1 LETRELSKFG
11 ISQSLISKLEQLG
24 YHKLTTIQQRAIEGG
39 LFGRKNLLVIA
50 PTNTGKTFVGELAAL
65 VTSTFKES
73 TYTFFLVP
81 LKALAEEK
89 FQDFTNKYAKW
100 GLKVAISTSDKTEF
114 DEDLLSYQVIIA
126 TYEKMNALLVRN
138 PDLIDRVGLVIVD
151 ELQNIGDPS
160 RGVTLEILLTTL
172 VISLK
177 RPQLI
182 GLSATISN
190 AKQVAQWL
198 DAALIETDKRD
209 VELREGILYTGA
221 DTIKFS
227 GHTLEKGDFIYRE
240 FNSGIIDCEK
250 GLQYE
255 TLEAIR
261 KASADEQILVF
272 VQTQRDAETY
282 AHRLA
287 GVLPSATNVAE
298 TLEMLDSAVE
308 STPSTRRLK
317 ESLQNGVAFHHAG
330 LFPDERLI
338 VEDSFNKGHARIIF
352 ATTTLSAGVN
362 TPAKTVIVLSHQTY
376 EKKNIRTLDYKNM
389 AGRAGRIR
397 AADNFGRSV
406 LFAENEREMEMLWKE
421 YVTAKTEPLESQIG
435 KSERLDRSILGLLC
449 SGVCNDTSELLTF
462 MKATFFGQVY
472 YRQTSEQLRNTF
484 DESLVLRVK
493 ALERD
498 GFLTIE
504 DDKIT
509 VTELGIRCAQEM
521 LSPSTVKLFYD
532 VLKKHE
538 STLSKT
544 HDYSKLIEPIIH
556 LTCCSVDAVANGA
569 LNFYPR
575 NAPELKELSD
585 YWEYNK
591 NSFLHRPADKVLLV
605 RSLKTTRMLMRW
617 IDGVPYGDL
626 SSYAPHGIIKRNAE
640 TISWIMKGLSR
651 IAEKPLLDFDYE
663 FVRFLRTL
671 SERLFFGVPESALFV
686 MRMRIPQIHRNRA
699 MALANTG
706 FSSIDEIIEAKP
718 EDLTKVHGIREKLA
732 LQIKKAVEEYIDDKN
747 LAAYHR
753 QRRIAQSLTKTP
765 LIVDRLYK
773 EKGDDFARTLNE
785 IFRDHIGLDS
795 AYVGDAPGHDVDVI
809 IETENGK
816 IVIESRRLE
825 RKGNVSANEAEEV
838 IGKGAKYKPIA
849 NVTVGY
855 PDFSD
860 EAKRNASKSKVT
872 LIPASVVGELL
883 IGFWQEKLDREA
895 VLQTL
900 MSGRYV
906 EDAYQ
911 ESRQL
916 ELIR

>member
-1 LETRELSKFG
+1 LDIAELSKFG

-24 YHKLTTIQQRAIEGG
+24 YHKLTTIQQRAVEGG
-39 LFGRKNLLVIA
+39 LFERKNLLVIA

-65 VTSTFKES
+65 ATSTSKEAAH
-73 TYTFFLVP
+73 TFFLVP

-114 DEDLLSYQVIIA
+114 DEDPLSYQVIIA
-126 TYEKMNALLVRN
+126 TYEKMSALLVRN
-138 PDLIDRVGLVIVD
+138 PDLIDHVGLVVVD

-172 VISLK
+172 VTSPR

-221 DTIKFS
+221 DAIKFS

-240 FNSGIIDCEK
+240 FNSGTIGCEK

-255 TLEAIR
+255 TLEAIS

-298 TLEMLDSAVE
+298 TLELLDSAVE

-338 VEDSFNKGHARIIF
+338 VEDSFDKGLARIIF

-376 EKKNIRTLDYKNM
+376 EKKNIRTRDYKNM

-421 YVTAKTEPLESQIG
+421 YVTAKTEPLESQIAT
-435 KSERLDRSILGLLC
+435 SERLDSSILGLLC
-449 SGVCNDTSELLTF
+449 SGVCIDTSELLTF

-472 YRQTSEQLRNTF
+472 YGQTSEPLRNAF
-484 DESLVLRVK
+484 DESLVMRVK
-493 ALERD
+493 TLEKD
-498 GFLTIE
+498 GFLSIE
-504 DDKIT
+504 DGKT
-509 VTELGIRCAQEM
+509 VVTELGRRCAEEM
-521 LSPSTVKLFYD
+521 LSPSTVKLFHD
-532 VLKKHE
+532 ILKKHE
-538 STLSKT
+538 MTLSKA
-544 HDYSKLIEPIIH
+544 HDYSKLVEPIIH
-556 LTCCSVDAVANGA
+556 LACCSVDAVSNGA

-575 NAPELKELSD
+575 YAPELKELSD

-591 NSFLHRPADKVLLV
+591 NSFLHHAVDKVLHI
-605 RSLKTTRMLMRW
+605 RTLKTTRMLMRW
-617 IDGVPYGDL
+617 IDGVPYADL
-626 SSYAPHGIIKRNAE
+626 SSYAAHGIVKRNAQ
-640 TISWIMKGLSR
+640 TIGWILKGLSR
-651 IAEKPLLDFDYE
+651 IAEKPLFNFEYE
-663 FVRFLRTL
+663 FVRFLRIL
-671 SERLFFGVPESALFV
+671 AERLFYGVPEEALPV
-686 MRMRIPQIHRNRA
+686 MRMEIPQVHRHRA
-699 MALANTG
+699 IALAEAGYTT
-706 FSSIDEIIEAKP
+706 IDKIIEAKP
-718 EDLTKVHGIREKLA
+718 EDLMKAKGISEKLA
-732 LQIKKAVEEYIDDKN
+732 LEIKKSVEDYIDDKN

-753 QRRIAQSLTKTP
+753 QRRIAQSLGKNHV
-765 LIVDRLYK
+765 IIDRLYK
-773 EKGDDFARTLNE
+773 EKGDNFSRAFNE
-785 IFRDHIGLDS
+785 IFKDYVGLKS
-795 AYVGDAPGHDVDVI
+795 AFVGDASPHEVDVI
-809 IETENGK
+809 VETKDGK
-816 IVIESRRLE
+816 IVIEGKRCDRR
-825 RKGNVSANEAEEV
+825 NVSAIEAEEV
-838 IGKGAKYKPIA
+838 IGKGAKHEPIA
-849 NVTVGY
+849 NVTIGY
-855 PDFSD
+855 PDFAD
-860 EAKRNASKSKVT
+860 EARKNASKSKVT
-872 LIPASVVGELL
+872 LISGSLVGDILL
-883 IGFWQEKLDREA
+883 GFWQNKLGQED
-895 VLQTL
+895 VLRIL
-900 MSGRYV
+900 KSGRYI
-906 EDAYQ
+906 EDIYQ
-911 ESRQL
+911 QRT
-916 ELIR
+916 ELGLIK